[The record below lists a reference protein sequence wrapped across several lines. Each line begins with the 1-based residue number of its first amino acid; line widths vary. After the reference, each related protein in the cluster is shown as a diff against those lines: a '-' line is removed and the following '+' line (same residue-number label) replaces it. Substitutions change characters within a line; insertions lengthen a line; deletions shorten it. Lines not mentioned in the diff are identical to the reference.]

1 MLSRTKYSELLE
13 NATGISRHTFDKLG
27 VKLQKAKLIPDG
39 GRGPHG
45 VKIDGEGACSIL
57 LAGLAFEKAISNPEM
72 VTVYLGLK
80 EEGGTTLDEALS
92 HALGN
97 PGIAKIIDKISVCR
111 TWPEATI
118 VYGRDDNMPKKV
130 VKFEQVAGAILG
142 DKTYPI
148 ENEQNEWQPYRV
160 DVTIDGR
167 AMELL
172 AEFVA
177 GDLKDPADFGA
188 LKRNI

>member
-72 VTVYLGLK
+72 VTVYLGLR

-97 PGIAKIIDKISVCR
+97 PGIAGIIDKISVCR

-118 VYGRDDNMPKKV
+118 VYGRDENKSQKV
-130 VKFEQVAGAILG
+130 VKFEQVAGVIIG
-142 DKTYPI
+142 DTTYPV
-148 ENEQNEWQPYRV
+148 ENERLLYRV

-167 AMELL
+167 AVELL

-177 GDLKDPADFGA
+177 GDLKDPADFGV